1 MRIIVST
8 LQFAHFFH
16 YNNQQTCRKEYLRT
30 YFSLGITHLTQITAG
45 EYVGVM
51 FLFVILCQYDEGWA
65 FIAKSLENEPNKIS
79 YERHSPNL

>member
-1 MRIIVST
+1 MNESMSKQAQAE
-8 LQFAHFFH
+8 LDELCGMFH
-16 YNNQQTCRKEYLRT
+16 CHNQQTCRKEYPRT

-65 FIAKSLENEPNKIS
+65 LIAKSLEK
-79 YERHSPNL
+79 